1 MKEGFRSFLLV
12 LSLTP
17 RAEPGSLMGQ
27 KCCSCRWHR
36 SGPFHLLRPFSC
48 KGPSHLT
55 VEFPEVSGHGLA
67 RSHRWF
73 AIEQDSAPWLHTE
86 ALPALQS
93 YRVDFRPSQVPDGL
107 GNLSFADLGPV

>member
-17 RAEPGSLMGQ
+17 RAEPGSLIGQ
-27 KCCSCRWHR
+27 ECCSCCWHR

-48 KGPSHLT
+48 KDRSRLT

-73 AIEQDSAPWLHTE
+73 AVEQDSALWLHIE

-93 YRVDFRPSQVPDGL
+93 YRVDFRPSRVPDGL